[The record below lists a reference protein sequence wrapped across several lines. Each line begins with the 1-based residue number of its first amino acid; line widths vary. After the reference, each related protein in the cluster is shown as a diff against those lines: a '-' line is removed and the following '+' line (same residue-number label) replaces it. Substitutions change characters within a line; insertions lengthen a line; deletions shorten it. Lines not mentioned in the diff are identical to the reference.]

1 MSKLRFVTTQPP
13 EFYMLC
19 VRNDDYKT
27 ALVPRKLYRSMLD
40 PEAEKRGLVRVVD
53 EAGEDYLFPERLFV
67 PIVVP
72 AEAEKALV
80 ATA

>member
-1 MSKLRFVTTQPP
+1 MKKLKTKSH
-13 EFYMLC
+13 YLLC

-27 ALVPRKLYRSMLD
+27 ALVPRKLYRTVPDL
-40 PEAEKRGLVRVVD
+40 EAEKRGLVRVVD
-53 EAGEDYLFPERLFV
+53 ESGEDYLFPERLFI

-80 ATA
+80 AIA